1 MRIQIYFPIVPTET
15 HIPSS
20 SLSPSAV
27 KPALTV
33 DSRIFTFN
41 DLGSNTVTSTIPLQ
55 YTPRKL
61 VGFPEHRVYFVIESD
76 NNTMDAGTR
85 KSLLNQNGED
95 TQMNGVDANGENTS
109 NELPPVDFGHPKSQG
124 SFASCIQIVDPIQ
137 ESVVQTIDLAKDQSA
152 VSAALVPFESRDN
165 AYFLAVGVATGLKFN
180 PYRFAS
186 AAIHLYKVGEDG
198 RSLEFYHKT
207 DTDDVPMALLAFK
220 GKLIAGIGRN
230 LSLYDCGKKSLL
242 RKAQTPNCVPTRIM
256 GLKTQGSRIIVS
268 DQSQS
273 VTYVVHKELVHPN
286 RLIPF
291 ADDTVARWTTA
302 AEMADYDT
310 VVGGDKFGNIWMVR
324 CPAKVSE
331 ASDETMDGQHLV
343 QDKSY
348 LNGAANRVDLAMHYF
363 ANDIPMAIQ
372 KTSLLYGGDK
382 IVFWAGLQG
391 TLGALIPFVS
401 RHNFQLF
408 QQLEMALRNDKE
420 NKMISGRDH
429 LAFRSY
435 YIPVKSVID
444 GDLIE
449 TFLTLAKD
457 EQERIVGSMEGNVT
471 VEKVEDAIWNMRA
484 LYAF

>member
-1 MRIQIYFPIVPTET
+1 M
-15 HIPSS
+15 
-20 SLSPSAV
+20 L
-27 KPALTV
+27 
-33 DSRIFTFN
+33 RIFTFS
-41 DLGSNTVTSTIPLQ
+41 DLANNTVCQSIRLQ
-55 YTPRKL
+55 YTPRKF
-61 VGFPEHRVYFVIESD
+61 VGYPEHRVYFVIESD

-85 KSLLNQNGED
+85 KDLLNQNGGD
-95 TQMNGVDANGENTS
+95 TQMNGVDTNGDSSS
-109 NELPPVDFGHPKSQG
+109 NELPPVDFGHPKAEG
-124 SFASCIQIVDPIQ
+124 SWASCIQTVDPIQ
-137 ESVVQTIDLAKDQSA
+137 DNAVIQTIDLDKDQSA
-152 VSAALVPFESRDN
+152 VSVALVPFESRDN
-165 AYFLAVGVATGLKFN
+165 GYFLAVGVATGLKFT
-180 PYRFAS
+180 PYQFRS
-186 AAIHLYKVGEDG
+186 AAIHLYKVSEDG

-207 DTDDVPMALLAFK
+207 DTDEVPMALLSFK
-220 GKLIAGIGRN
+220 GKLVAGIGKN
-230 LSLYDCGKKSLL
+230 LSLFDCGKKSLL
-242 RKAQTPNCVPTRIM
+242 RKAQTPNCTPTRIM

-268 DQSQS
+268 DQAQS

-302 AEMADYDT
+302 ADMADYDT

-331 ASDETMDGQHLV
+331 ASDESTDGQHLV

-348 LNGAANRVDLAMHYF
+348 LGGAPNRVDLAMHYF

-372 KTSLLYGGDK
+372 KVSLLYGGEK
-382 IVFWAGLQG
+382 IMFWAGLQG
-391 TLGALIPFVS
+391 TLAALIPFVS
-401 RHNFQLF
+401 RHNFALF

-420 NKMISGRDH
+420 HKMISGRDH

-449 TFLTLAKD
+449 TFLTLPTD

>member
-1 MRIQIYFPIVPTET
+1 
-15 HIPSS
+15 
-20 SLSPSAV
+20 
-27 KPALTV
+27 
-33 DSRIFTFN
+33 
-41 DLGSNTVTSTIPLQ
+41 
-55 YTPRKL
+55 
-61 VGFPEHRVYFVIESD
+61 
-76 NNTMDAGTR
+76 
-85 KSLLNQNGED
+85 
-95 TQMNGVDANGENTS
+95 
-109 NELPPVDFGHPKSQG
+109 
-124 SFASCIQIVDPIQ
+124 
-137 ESVVQTIDLAKDQSA
+137 
-152 VSAALVPFESRDN
+152 
-165 AYFLAVGVATGLKFN
+165 
-180 PYRFAS
+180 
-186 AAIHLYKVGEDG
+186 
-198 RSLEFYHKT
+198 
-207 DTDDVPMALLAFK
+207 
-220 GKLIAGIGRN
+220 
-230 LSLYDCGKKSLL
+230 
-242 RKAQTPNCVPTRIM
+242 
-256 GLKTQGSRIIVS
+256 
-268 DQSQS
+268 
-273 VTYVVHKELVHPN
+273 
-286 RLIPF
+286 
-291 ADDTVARWTTA
+291 
-302 AEMADYDT
+302 MADYDT
-310 VVGGDKFGNIWMVR
+310 VVGGDKFGNIWMLR

-382 IVFWAGLQG
+382 IMFWAGLQG

-401 RHNFQLF
+401 RHSFQLF

-449 TFLTLAKD
+449 TFLTLSTD